1 MNQIDGKAII
11 FTDLHLGLKSASKS
25 RLAIGIQAVKEV
37 IAYASKHDIKNV
49 LFLGDW
55 NHVRVSTENNVL
67 NVSYKLMQALSK
79 HANVYCI
86 LGNHD
91 IYMKNSTDV
100 NSMVIFKDLPNVHVI
115 SKTEVVYVNGKK
127 SAFVPW
133 LGDLLSFQPEE
144 LDMMFGHFDVS
155 HKYLVKSYIEDHSAP
170 MMTSAHIQDDLEN
183 SQLLANATLSTKK
196 NDAGDY
202 VGNFVDVVNRNGII
216 FSGHIHGRREFI
228 AKGRKFILV
237 GDPYQQNLGE
247 IGNKCGFY
255 VLNEDFSYEFHE
267 ITSTPKHVSLRMST
281 IIKDVDNFDFSCV
294 KGNIIHKVY
303 DVDVDRILD
312 AKVSQKINDWHPYEE
327 ILPDYEVSL
336 SANAEI
342 GIQNESIELIKK
354 SKLDYVR
361 NYISNIDSEVL
372 KNEEIDPDKLYS
384 MLAQYYSTVT
394 LDEEK

>member
-1 MNQIDGKAII
+1 
-11 FTDLHLGLKSASKS
+11 
-25 RLAIGIQAVKEV
+25 
-37 IAYASKHDIKNV
+37 
-49 LFLGDW
+49 
-55 NHVRVSTENNVL
+55 
-67 NVSYKLMQALSK
+67 
-79 HANVYCI
+79 
-86 LGNHD
+86 
-91 IYMKNSTDV
+91 
-100 NSMVIFKDLPNVHVI
+100 
-115 SKTEVVYVNGKK
+115 
-127 SAFVPW
+127 
-133 LGDLLSFQPEE
+133 
-144 LDMMFGHFDVS
+144 MMFGHFDVS

-170 MMTSAHIQDDLEN
+170 MTASVSIQDDLDN
-183 SQLLANATLSTKK
+183 SQLLANATSSAKK

-255 VLNEDFSYEFHE
+255 VLNEDSSYEFHE

-281 IIKDVDNFDFSCV
+281 VIKDVDNFDFSCV

-394 LDEEK
+394 SDEEK